1 MSADEKTANDS
12 TSAGDVSGVETEEP
26 EEIIEL
32 VDEVSPDD
40 ESGQPEQAAEIESKT
55 EEDGEDL
62 LEPAARIEEE
72 SPPESQ
78 SADTALDEV
87 GIEDILEAEAEQP
100 VEPADE
106 AGSEVDF
113 ALEEEAVEPGG
124 LAEEPGPDADESE
137 LPELSENDIT
147 AIPELDEG
155 DNLVDTL
162 GIEISEEGPADED
175 LAVPEDPGEA
185 PSSEGAP
192 EQAVLERFP
201 EEKLEEIITNI
212 VKQRVD
218 EKVERVLLEAAEA
231 AIAREIERLKQTD

>member
-1 MSADEKTANDS
+1 MSADEQGKNDS

-32 VDEVSPDD
+32 VDEVTPDD
-40 ESGQPEQAAEIESKT
+40 ESGQPEQAEEIESKT
-55 EEDGEDL
+55 EEGGEDL
-62 LEPAARIEEE
+62 LEEEG
-72 SPPESQ
+72 PPESQ
-78 SADTALDEV
+78 SADTAPDEV
-87 GIEDILEAEAEQP
+87 RVEDILEAEAEQP

-106 AGSEVDF
+106 ADSEVDF

-147 AIPELDEG
+147 AIPEPDEG

-185 PSSEGAP
+185 PLSEGAP
-192 EQAVLERFP
+192 EQAILERFP
-201 EEKLEEIITNI
+201 DEKLEEIITNI

-218 EKVERVLLEAAEA
+218 EKVERILLEAAEA
-231 AIAREIERLKQTD
+231 AIAREIDKVKQAL